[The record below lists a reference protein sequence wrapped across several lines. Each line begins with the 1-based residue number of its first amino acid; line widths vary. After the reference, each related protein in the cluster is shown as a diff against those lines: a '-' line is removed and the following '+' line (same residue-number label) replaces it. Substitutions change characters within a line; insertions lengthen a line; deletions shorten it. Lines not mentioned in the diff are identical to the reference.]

1 MKIFR
6 LFLVLY
12 ILFLFS
18 GCRDKSKTD
27 DFKKAKTFSPER
39 IIKIREEK
47 IFDTFQFPGSIRPKT
62 ESKIESQIQA
72 QVLNVHVSHGSKV
85 KKGDLLIT
93 LDNRSFKLR
102 LSRAKES
109 LKEASAFESQSKEEI
124 KRTKAVFDQAKS
136 NYIRIK
142 KYYETEAATKIDLER
157 ANALYLQAMAN
168 LKKSKK
174 GLVAAKAGIRS
185 AKEQVKEAYVSLGFT
200 KIKAPESGKI
210 LRKMTEPGDLALP
223 GRPLLIIQTKGGLI
237 LEAFVGEG
245 FIKNTSKGDEVV
257 VVIDSLEKEVKG
269 IIDEVVPYA
278 DINTRTFLVKV
289 TIPHLNGVYPG
300 MYGRLF
306 IPAMERKAVVIPGDF
321 LLKTGQ
327 LEMVYL
333 KSGDDWLKV
342 HIKTGIKTDK
352 GIEVLSGL
360 IAGDKVGIR

>member
-1 MKIFR
+1 MKILR
-6 LFLVLY
+6 LFSVLY

-18 GCRDKSKTD
+18 GCSEKSKSD
-27 DFKKAKTFSPER
+27 DFKNKESFSPER
-39 IIKIREEK
+39 IIKVGEYQ

-72 QVLNVHVSHGSKV
+72 QVLNVHVSHGSNV
-85 KKGDLLIT
+85 KKGDPLIT
-93 LDNRSFKLR
+93 LDDRSLKLR
-102 LSRAKES
+102 LSQAKET
-109 LKEASAFESQSKEEI
+109 LKGAIAFESQSEQEI
-124 KRTKAVFDQAKS
+124 KRSKAVFDQAES

-142 KYYETEAATKIDLER
+142 KYYETEAATKIDLEK

-168 LKKSKK
+168 LKKAKK

-185 AKEQVKEAYVSLGFT
+185 ANEQVKEAHVALGFT
-200 KIKAPESGKI
+200 KIKAPEAGKI

-223 GRPLLIIQTKGGLI
+223 GRPLLVLQTKGGLI

-245 FIKNTSKGDEVV
+245 LIKNTSKGDETV
-257 VVIDSLEKEVKG
+257 VVIDSLGKKVRGVIHE
-269 IIDEVVPYA
+269 IVPYA

-289 TIPHLNGVYPG
+289 SIPYLKGVYPG

-306 IPAMERKAVVIPGDF
+306 IPGMERKAVIIPEDF

-333 KSGDDWLKV
+333 KSGGDWLKI
-342 HIKTGIKTDK
+342 HIKTGIKTDN
-352 GIEVLSGL
+352 GVEVLSGL
-360 IAGDKVGIR
+360 IAGDEIGIR